1 MLSSFLLLDLNDD
14 SDDAMDMLLVVVL
27 VLVVNDT
34 DLNRLRLA
42 KTTMRT
48 NNISRIRFD
57 DRNFEDIV

>member
-48 NNISRIRFD
+48 HNITRIRFD
-57 DRNFEDIV
+57 DRNFEAIV